1 MTGSPAERHAGDPP
15 IRLLGPG
22 DEGRLEAFLAE
33 HADSSLFLRSNLARG
48 GLADRGQESQGAY
61 AAALAD
67 DRILGVAAHYRN
79 GVLILQAPTAAVR
92 LARAAVA
99 ASGRPVAGLVGPWAQ
114 VDAVRHGPDLAGRR
128 VLSGSRE
135 VLLALPLAGLAVP
148 PTLAAGKVACRR
160 AERRDLDLVTSW
172 RVASEVEFY
181 GLADTPELRAGKV
194 PAAAAPVERGEVF
207 LLEAERHPVS
217 MCTHNARA
225 ADAVQVGGVWTP
237 PELRGRGHA
246 RAVVAGALLAA
257 RSAGA
262 RRGVLFT
269 GERNVPARRAYRA
282 LGFDRSAT
290 TASCASRA
298 EPRQPES
305 RRSRP

>member
-1 MTGSPAERHAGDPP
+1 MTGSPAERRAGDPP

-22 DEGRLEAFLAE
+22 DEGCLEAFLAE

-48 GLADRGQESQGAY
+48 GLADRGLESQGAY
-61 AAALAD
+61 AAALAG

-114 VDAVRHGPDLAGRR
+114 VDTVRHDPDLAGRR

-148 PTLAAGKVACRR
+148 PALAAGRVACRR
-160 AERRDLDLVTSW
+160 AERRDLDLVVSW

-181 GLADTPELRAGKV
+181 GLADTPELWARKAR
-194 PAAAAPVERGEVF
+194 AAAAPVERGEAF
-207 LLEAERHPVS
+207 LLEADGRPVS

-246 RAVVAGALLAA
+246 RAVVAGA
-257 RSAGA
+257 

-269 GERNVPARRAYRA
+269 GERNVPALRAYRA
-282 LGFDRSAT
+282 LGF
-290 TASCASRA
+290 
-298 EPRQPES
+298 RQVGDYGVV
-305 RRSRP
+305 RFAG